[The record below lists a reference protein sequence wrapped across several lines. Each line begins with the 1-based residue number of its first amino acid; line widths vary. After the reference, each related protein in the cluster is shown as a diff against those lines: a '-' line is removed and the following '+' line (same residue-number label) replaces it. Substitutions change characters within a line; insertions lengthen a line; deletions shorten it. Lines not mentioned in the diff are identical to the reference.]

1 MMTAIFKA
9 LTKAG
14 GQCLGFPDV
23 CRVPAPP
30 APDIPTPFPN
40 IGNPAQATKTATKV
54 LFAGKPVLTEKSEIP
69 RSQGDEAGVNGGV
82 VSGTNMDKVIFKK
95 GSSKVIIE
103 GHGCIHQTAVSYHNG
118 SNANMPAGCV
128 VACSQVKVFI
138 NP

>member
-1 MMTAIFKA
+1 MTAIFNA

-40 IGNPAQATKTATKV
+40 TGDSAQARKTSQKV

-69 RSQGDEAGVNGGV
+69 KSQGDEAGVNGGV
-82 VSGTNMDKVIFKK
+82 VSGTNMDKIMFKK

-103 GHGCIHQTAVSYHNG
+103 GHGCIHLTSPTSHNG
-118 SNANMPAGCV
+118 SNANMPSGLV
-128 VACSQVKVFI
+128 VSCSQAKVI
-138 NP
+138 VGL

>member
-1 MMTAIFKA
+1 MTAIFNA

-40 IGNPAQATKTATKV
+40 TGDPAQACKTSQKV

-69 RSQGDEAGVNGGV
+69 KSQGDEAGVNGGV
-82 VSGTNMDKVIFKK
+82 VSGTNMDKIMFKK

-103 GHGCIHQTAVSYHNG
+103 GNGCIHMTCPSSHNG
-118 SNANMPAGCV
+118 ANANIPSGLV
-128 VACSQVKVFI
+128 VNCSQVKVI
-138 NP
+138 VSP